1 MSKIYYIL
9 IWLTLL
15 LSCKSIPVQ
24 HISDVDVTY
33 LRTDPISSG
42 GQDAD
47 IEAMIEPYR
56 DQLKDQMDFV
66 IGQLPEDLKKEK
78 PNSNM
83 GNWFCDILHDIAQ
96 DNYDKN
102 IAFAI
107 QNYGGLRLNILAKG
121 PLTRGEIFELMP
133 FDNKLVIIEMNAE
146 LVTELCNTMSRSKG
160 WPVSRGLSM
169 VMGEYTASDII
180 INGEPIDDKAIYS
193 VALPDYVANGGGTGE
208 LLKNLP
214 QHNTGYYIREGVI
227 EYLEKMQANNI
238 DITIDPTLRI
248 K

>member
-83 GNWFCDILHDIAQ
+83 GNWFCDILHDICLLYTSPSPR
-96 DNYDKN
+96 D
-102 IAFAI
+102 
-107 QNYGGLRLNILAKG
+107 R
-121 PLTRGEIFELMP
+121 TRSRMP
-133 FDNKLVIIEMNAE
+133 SSA
-146 LVTELCNTMSRSKG
+146 
-160 WPVSRGLSM
+160 
-169 VMGEYTASDII
+169 
-180 INGEPIDDKAIYS
+180 
-193 VALPDYVANGGGTGE
+193 
-208 LLKNLP
+208 
-214 QHNTGYYIREGVI
+214 
-227 EYLEKMQANNI
+227 
-238 DITIDPTLRI
+238 
-248 K
+248 